1 MPLVSTGSGETTFNL
16 RIDAELKAEF
26 SAAVQ
31 MEDRAAA
38 EVLRSLM
45 RDYVEE
51 ARRRRFVAE
60 ARRQS
65 QLIASSDEEAEVM
78 RWIQDVSALES
89 DR

>member
-1 MPLVSTGSGETTFNL
+1 MSRSNTQPRETTLNL
-16 RIDAELKAEF
+16 RIDADLKAEF
-26 SAAVQ
+26 VAAV
-31 MEDRAAA
+31 EAEERPAS

-51 ARRRRFVAE
+51 ARKRRFAAE

-65 QLIASSDEEAEVM
+65 QMVSNSKDETEVM
-78 RWIQDVSALES
+78 RWIQDVSALEG